1 MILDRDRAQRQEE
14 TMLKRI
20 FAIAFVGAL
29 LSYFA
34 CALAAEFGSPDEAK
48 TMLIRAT
55 SELKTNKPAAI
66 EKFNKNAPRFRKRDL
81 FVFCFNGEDGKLT
94 AHEALVTWD
103 VRKLLDA
110 KGKEGQ
116 IDEVIFISP
125 ISGSTALAE
134 KIAYISRIGDQV
146 CGVSAFR

>member
-125 ISGSTALAE
+125 ISGSTALA
-134 KIAYISRIGDQV
+134 
-146 CGVSAFR
+146 